1 MQHTHQALEGI
12 KRVNYVVTMNNNS
25 EYIVRAADA
34 WDAAFQAD
42 DLAKLM
48 DEELK
53 DVKPL

>member
-53 DVKPL
+53 DVKRL